1 MEISLKIN
9 VAYSLLQIKGINY
22 HIYIYNTALL
32 KVKQTKTKKSW
43 ATE

>member
-9 VAYSLLQIKGINY
+9 VAYSLLQIKRNELL
-22 HIYIYNTALL
+22 YIYNTALL